1 MAVDPNGRTLVIK
14 LDGAT
19 GGRLF
24 RVSTAGGPVEEIPVP
39 REWSL
44 APVSIG
50 QSAVAKDGRILIP
63 VSPADSWFYRLAQV
77 DAHGGQGSVIP
88 VSYSGDTIA
97 GGWTSDGRIVAA
109 GLPLKG
115 QIWHFSRVG
124 GASVHGAAASQ

>member
-14 LDGAT
+14 LDGAS

-24 RVSTAGGPVEEIPVP
+24 RVSTVGGPVEEIPVP

-63 VSPADSWFYRLAQV
+63 VSPADSWFYRLALLNPQ
-77 DAHGGQGSVIP
+77 GGQGAVIP

-115 QIWHFSRVG
+115 QIWHFSRVAQG
-124 GASVHGAAASQ
+124 R